1 MLDVF
6 RSTKSTFVTGSIVWL
21 EEIFDKNV
29 NIKLE
34 KKYFIRM
41 LITWVNCSLWVPET
55 LKRIVRLSCKSRNK
69 FIYLDLRI
77 VFKFFGDY
85 FILGENR
92 VHWQQQPGSLART
105 CNVATDR
112 LVYQDVRGLS
122 ATEPCPKARIWGR
135 IKPKD
140 TGTQREPGLVSSP
153 RLVCLR
159 DQTGPT

>member
-1 MLDVF
+1 M
-6 RSTKSTFVTGSIVWL
+6 
-21 EEIFDKNV
+21 
-29 NIKLE
+29 
-34 KKYFIRM
+34 
-41 LITWVNCSLWVPET
+41 PET

-122 ATEPCPKARIWGR
+122 ATEPCRRLGFGAAL

-140 TGTQREPGLVSSP
+140 AGLSGAGSCLVP
-153 RLVCLR
+153 VYGRLS
-159 DQTGPT
+159 